1 MAMKLTLNGLE
12 VNCII
17 GECPDE
23 RTRTQTLRLDVE
35 LEIAGAAAETD
46 ELKDTVD
53 YAALAEKLRA
63 ALVAAQCRMIERAAK
78 IAYETCLAEPKVL
91 SAVVAVTKAGAVPDL
106 ASATVVYAGKKE
118 VRP

>member
-1 MAMKLTLNGLE
+1 MKLKLNGLK
-12 VNCII
+12 VKCII
-17 GECPDE
+17 GERPEE
-23 RTRTQTLRLDVE
+23 RVREQVLCIDIE
-35 LEIAGAAAETD
+35 LEILEKAAETD

-91 SAVVAVTKAGAVPDL
+91 SAVVAVTKAGAIPDL
-106 ASATVVYAGKKE
+106 ASATVVYADKKE